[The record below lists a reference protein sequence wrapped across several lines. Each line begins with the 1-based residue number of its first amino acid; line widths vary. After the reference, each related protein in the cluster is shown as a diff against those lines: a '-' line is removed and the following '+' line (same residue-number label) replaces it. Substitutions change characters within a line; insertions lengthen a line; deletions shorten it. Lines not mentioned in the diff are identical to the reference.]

1 MLDYCEG
8 TCRGSVVKATTD
20 MRQMEVKLPNHDEW
34 ALGSRAA
41 IVMNIHVQLFCA
53 HYFMMN
59 VKKKILVI

>member
-8 TCRGSVVKATTD
+8 THRGSVVKATTD

-34 ALGSRAA
+34 TLGSHAA
-41 IVMNIHVQLFCA
+41 VVMNIHVKLFCA

-59 VKKKILVI
+59 V